1 MEEMFAK
8 EGLKWINTYYR
19 DKDRNCIVIKIHKT
33 TTEES
38 YEILIDEEDVDI
50 VKQGIWR
57 VINPRKNSHLKD
69 TYNIQWTKR
78 INGKK
83 INYEIYQLILN
94 TKGKSVVIDHINMNR
109 FDNRKANLRICTPQI
124 NRVNQEAKGCYYE
137 KQTGKYLAR
146 IKVNGKEINI
156 GRYNTERE
164 AEEIYLKCNI
174 LLGYD
179 KISFTIKEKIKERN
193 IALSEEDLENKYIK
207 KVYNLLNDIEEF
219 SIEKAL

>member
-1 MEEMFAK
+1 MRLILENPSYGLNMLEKNKDKYTRNRYEEIKNKIK
-8 EGLKWINTYYR
+8 EI
-19 DKDRNCIVIKIHKT
+19 IKIQGNEYLKN
-33 TTEES
+33 EEIRNAYIDFDKES
-38 YEILIDEEDVDI
+38 ELNGFKILDIDKVNS
-50 VKQGIWR
+50 
-57 VINPRKNSHLKD
+57 VI
-69 TYNIQWTKR
+69 
-78 INGKK
+78 GKK